1 MGVRHFLLCLTAA
14 CVTILPVTKVYGGDW
29 SLTATAT
36 ENLEFNDNIE
46 QAIDSSGNTYGST
59 TNLTTDLALLSP
71 TLTMNFLTDLDFR
84 RYAGPGGDDS
94 LDTFNQNYEAG
105 LIKKFESLEFNLSGV
120 FGIQST
126 TFSEV
131 ESLGVL
137 NPALITED
145 SRRLSFSTDTG
156 VNYEINSR
164 LSATLSGELQYV
176 DFTDGSSV
184 LSPFLDIGISGSL
197 IRKLSERANLSLSGN
212 VNRFSTR
219 GTNRTTSDTFALDTE
234 LSYRFSPRFSTRTS
248 IGASLVNTETNSTS
262 GTASSSS
269 SLVGSYDIEVDY
281 QPTQTTQLSF
291 GMSQST
297 EPSSLGELQLLSRV
311 FAGIDHT
318 INSRTSV
325 SLSVSAGSVS
335 PLSGDSDD
343 ATLFLS
349 VSPSYSNQLSRLW
362 QFSAGYDFSIQDQ
375 SAGNSFSNRVFVSMS
390 RQLTIQP

>member
-105 LIKKFESLEFNLSGV
+105 LIKSFESLEFNLSGA

-176 DFTDGSSV
+176 DFTDGSSA
-184 LSPFLDIGISGSL
+184 LSPFLDIGITGSL
-197 IRKLSERANLSLSGN
+197 IRKLSERAEFSLSGD
-212 VNRFSTR
+212 VNRFASR
-219 GTNRTTSDTFALDTE
+219 GTNSTTSDTFALDAE

-248 IGASLVNTETNSTS
+248 VGASLINSETNPTG
-262 GTASSSS
+262 GTASSSTS
-269 SLVGSYDIEVDY
+269 IVGSYDIEVDY

-291 GMSQST
+291 GLSQST
-297 EPSSLGELQLLSRV
+297 QPSSLGELQLVSRV
-311 FAGIDHT
+311 TAGIDHDV
-318 INSRTSV
+318 NSRTNL

-362 QFSAGYDFSIQDQ
+362 QFSAGYDFSVQDQ
-375 SAGNSFSNRVFVSMS
+375 SAGNSFSNSVFVSMS